1 MDSGREDKVLKGG
14 VRTGLNTHVC
24 CLSHPVLAVTIK
36 MFGLWSKLQP
46 GCRNIICSWFLS
58 ISVMSQR
65 CFLHFVSFAHSYFC
79 FFFSFS
85 WLWNRIWVVRPFPTK
100 SKSHRSWLS
109 TTCWFMVRVW
119 TNNLPR
125 KTLSVTEA
133 SWPPLQGRVRSAAGL
148 ATPVWGL
155 AAQSLPSVWE
165 REVKELMEEQTRKIL
180 FFFFSLFFIH
190 PLKKDLFD

>member
-1 MDSGREDKVLKGG
+1 MLKGG
-14 VRTGLNTHVC
+14 VRTGLNTHMC

-36 MFGLWSKLQP
+36 MFGLWSKLQL
-46 GCRNIICSWFLS
+46 CRRNIICSRFLS

-65 CFLHFVSFAHSYFC
+65 CFLHFVSFTHYYYC
-79 FFFSFS
+79 FFFFS
-85 WLWNRIWVVRPFPTK
+85 WLWNRIWVVRPFPIK

-155 AAQSLPSVWE
+155 AAQNLPSVWDGKRKNSWRNKQE
-165 REVKELMEEQTRKIL
+165 RS
-180 FFFFSLFFIH
+180 FFFFLFFIH